1 MRRLLL
7 LLSFG
12 IASSLSF
19 GQSDVWSTLSTA
31 ALSGLES
38 DQILKEGATSSL
50 FELDLEA
57 LKQFLKKAPSE
68 YDGDVRN
75 SNKILDLPLPDGRWM
90 NFRVYHAPVFKEE
103 LAAKYPDIKSYGGF
117 GMEPG
122 YSVHF
127 DYSPQGF
134 KALIRTPRGWVL
146 IDPYHQ
152 SNTDIYRSY
161 YPADFLLNDF
171 PLAATATSCGWSAE
185 TMIDPVNDQ
194 GGANY
199 FPVLREEKSTEVQLR
214 VYDMALACTGE
225 FAQIHGGTTSSVLAA
240 FNTAVNRVN
249 EIVQVEVAVK
259 FEIIDASEL
268 VIFLNPDSDPYVNSN
283 NGGELLSQNPDVLD
297 QFIPPVLYDIGHVF
311 TGGCT
316 DVGGIASGVACSSG
330 KARGVTCHFSSNV
343 AFIAENI
350 MAHELAHQFTA
361 GHTFSNC
368 PGNMG
373 QLASASA
380 FEPGSGSTIM
390 SYSGVCDNQDI
401 GASDLYYHVGNLDEM
416 MNFSRVTVGAT
427 CPDLV
432 PSGNTEPTIE
442 IPLEDGFYIPIS
454 TPFKLTG
461 IGFDEDGDNL
471 DYCWEQYDL
480 GPVSE
485 LGNPEGDAPA
495 FRSYPPNPDP
505 TRFFPSLPLILANQ
519 SSSREVLPTYS
530 RNLTFRCTVRDN
542 DPLAGGTIWDEIA
555 FQSTEQAGPFLVE
568 YPNTSNDDLT
578 GGDYIEITWDVA
590 NTDNDLV
597 DCQRVNILLSED
609 GGNTFEYVLA
619 NSVPN
624 VGSAMVFVPN
634 ISTSAARIMIEAA
647 NNIFFDVSNSNF
659 SISPTSEPTYALTI
673 EDPAS
678 QFVCTPAQVAVDFAF
693 TGLNGYSESVTLEIL
708 GGVPNDATA
717 TLTSTI
723 LSPGEGSTLQVDLL
737 ENDDFSEEEIMIQ
750 AIIGG
755 TDTLNLSVYLELYN
769 NEFPDLTLLSPDN
782 GLSDQPLGVEFD
794 WTDVSNA
801 DYYDFQIATT
811 PDFTTSLV
819 EEGTILLESE
829 YALNAVLDEN
839 DLYFWRI
846 RPTNVCGTSDWL
858 FPSAFHTLNVQCNE
872 FESTAVPLGIPAA
885 GTPTVSSEITMVE
898 TGVINDLNV
907 TNLAGFHDGLKDIEV
922 RLEGPSGTEVVLFSG
937 ICGNIAP
944 FNLGLDDESPFPIDC
959 PVNNGQPFQPEE
971 PLSAFD
977 DQSITGI
984 WTLEVEVIDNSGNG
998 GFVDSWGLEFC
1009 ASFQPKT
1016 PILINNDTLL
1026 VQPGALQYIF
1036 PAELLVE
1043 DEDNEPM
1050 ELEYT
1055 VVQAPE
1061 NGTLIWFGNELEPG
1075 GRFRQASIDAL
1086 NVTYTHNGGPEIYD
1100 SFYFVVQDG
1109 TGGWI
1114 GITKFNIK
1122 IDPSAPVATQ
1132 EVVNEEP
1139 TFQLTPNPSTG
1150 QVLVQF
1156 TQPQERGQLSV
1167 LDMQGRTLRSLALD
1181 RLQEQ
1186 ELNLQDLPTGLYLVR
1201 WQTEQGQ
1208 WIQKLV
1214 LE

>member
-7 LLSFG
+7 LLVFG
-12 IASSLSF
+12 IAATLGF
-19 GQSDVWSTLSTA
+19 GQSGVWSTLSA
-31 ALSGLES
+31 AAVSGLES
-38 DQILKEGATSSL
+38 DQILKEGSQSAL
-50 FELDLEA
+50 LQLDMDA
-57 LKQFLKKAPSE
+57 LKQLVKKAPSE
-68 YDGDVRN
+68 FDTNVRN
-75 SNKILDLPLPDGRWM
+75 SDKILDLPLPDGRWVG
-90 NFRVYHAPVFKEE
+90 FRVYKAPVFKEG
-103 LAAKYPDIKSYGGF
+103 LAAKYPEIRSFGGF
-117 GMEPG
+117 GLEPG

-127 DYSPQGF
+127 DYSPRGF
-134 KALIRTPRGWVL
+134 KALIRTPEGWVL

-152 SNTDIYRSY
+152 SNTEVYRSY
-161 YPADFLLNDF
+161 YQADFALEDF
-171 PLAATATSCGWSAE
+171 PLASIATSCGWSAE
-185 TMIDPVNDQ
+185 EMIDHDHDH
-194 GGANY
+194 AADNY
-199 FPVLREEKSTEVQLR
+199 FPVLGTEKSTEVHLR

-240 FNTAVNRVN
+240 FNTAINRVN
-249 EIVQVEVAVK
+249 EIVQTEVAVK
-259 FEIIDASEL
+259 FELIDASEL
-268 VIFLNPDSDPYVNSN
+268 VIFLDPNTDPYVNSN
-283 NGGELLSQNPDVLD
+283 NGGELLNQNPDVLD
-297 QFIPPVLYDIGHVF
+297 LYIPPVLYDIGHVF

-316 DVGGIASGVACSSG
+316 DVGGIAGGVACSGG
-330 KARGVTCHFSSNV
+330 KARGVTCHFSSNIE
-343 AFIAENI
+343 FIAENI

-390 SYSGVCDNQDI
+390 SYSGVCDNQNI

-442 IPLEDGFYIPIS
+442 IPLQDGFYIPIS

-485 LGNPEGDAPA
+485 LGTPEGDAPA

-542 DPLAGGTIWDEIA
+542 DPVAGGTIWGEVA
-555 FQSTEQAGPFLVE
+555 FQSTAEAGPFLVQ
-568 YPNTSNDDLT
+568 YPNTSSDDLT
-578 GGDYIEITWDVA
+578 GGDYIEVNWDVA

-609 GGNTFEYVLA
+609 GGNSFEYVLA

-634 ISTSAARIMIEAA
+634 ISTSAARVMIEAA
-647 NNIFFDVSNSNF
+647 DNIFFDVSNSNF

-693 TGLNGYSESVTLEIL
+693 TGLNGFSESVTLEIL
-708 GGVPNDATA
+708 EGVPNNATA
-717 TLTSTI
+717 SLTSTT
-723 LSPGEGSTLQVDLL
+723 LSPGEGSTLNVDLSD
-737 ENDDFSEEEIMIQ
+737 NDDFSEEEILIQ

-769 NEFPDLTLLSPDN
+769 NEFPDLALLSPDD

-811 PDFTTSLV
+811 PDFATSLV

-846 RPTNVCGTSDWL
+846 RPTNVCGNNQSL
-858 FPSAFHTLNVQCNE
+858 
-872 FESTAVPLGIPAA
+872 VPQ
-885 GTPTVSSEITMVE
+885 T
-898 TGVINDLNV
+898 
-907 TNLAGFHDGLKDIEV
+907 
-922 RLEGPSGTEVVLFSG
+922 
-937 ICGNIAP
+937 
-944 FNLGLDDESPFPIDC
+944 
-959 PVNNGQPFQPEE
+959 
-971 PLSAFD
+971 
-977 DQSITGI
+977 
-984 WTLEVEVIDNSGNG
+984 
-998 GFVDSWGLEFC
+998 FV
-1009 ASFQPKT
+1009 
-1016 PILINNDTLL
+1016 
-1026 VQPGALQYIF
+1026 
-1036 PAELLVE
+1036 
-1043 DEDNEPM
+1043 
-1050 ELEYT
+1050 
-1055 VVQAPE
+1055 
-1061 NGTLIWFGNELEPG
+1061 
-1075 GRFRQASIDAL
+1075 GRMRQ
-1086 NVTYTHNGGPEIYD
+1086 
-1100 SFYFVVQDG
+1100 
-1109 TGGWI
+1109 
-1114 GITKFNIK
+1114 
-1122 IDPSAPVATQ
+1122 
-1132 EVVNEEP
+1132 
-1139 TFQLTPNPSTG
+1139 
-1150 QVLVQF
+1150 
-1156 TQPQERGQLSV
+1156 
-1167 LDMQGRTLRSLALD
+1167 
-1181 RLQEQ
+1181 
-1186 ELNLQDLPTGLYLVR
+1186 
-1201 WQTEQGQ
+1201 
-1208 WIQKLV
+1208 
-1214 LE
+1214 